1 MKDRAPKYAEIGKP
15 GQYANDNEF
24 DRINRINFIPIQ
36 ECPFFKYQP
45 AMTPTMDTI
54 TFSPVTKRPS
64 NEETKNWD
72 AVLVTVIPAILVACL
87 VSTCYLCYRYDF
99 CSTLKNEL
107 INLGIEFLA
116 RCQPLWLIRYFL
128 SIL

>member
-1 MKDRAPKYAEIGKP
+1 MKDRAPKYTEIGKP
-15 GQYANDNEF
+15 GQYATDSGFE
-24 DRINRINFIPIQ
+24 RINRINFIPIQ

-64 NEETKNWD
+64 NEETKGSDWD

-99 CSTLKNEL
+99 YYLFYNEL
-107 INLGIEFLA
+107 S
-116 RCQPLWLIRYFL
+116 R
-128 SIL
+128 